1 MHYSSNSCKL
11 LPKIDEVQVQDE
23 AKAQLTYESVP
34 EHEAPSDPVPNAVY
48 TAKDVGNL
56 QKQLPEAR
64 EELNA
69 KDQLSRYCDKS
80 SKYVL
85 TFKNI

>member
-1 MHYSSNSCKL
+1 MHYSSKSCKL
-11 LPKIDEVQVQDE
+11 LPKIDEVQDE
-23 AKAQLTYESVP
+23 AEAQLTYESVP

-48 TAKDVGNL
+48 TVKDVGNL

-69 KDQLSRYCDKS
+69 KDRLSRYCDKS